1 MSLDN
6 SISGSRWLNKWVK
19 VTQKLGARYSK
30 SGSRWFKKW
39 VQATQ
44 KKMVL
49 VTQKLGSGD
58 SLSLSQKV
66 PTKPRLADPILDR
79 WVSITNFLRHLD
91 PIFKSAGPNFWVTWK
106 HFLSHLSPLFK
117 SLRLKVWVQIT
128 QKVGPADLKSGF
140 MWLKKWVQLTQRV
153 GPEIANRQNT
163 RVAAFDFSKV
173 SHVMQ
178 SRNPASVMVFTAV
191 ASDCKVMPPHLK
203 K

>member
-1 MSLDN
+1 M
-6 SISGSRWLNKWVK
+6 IQK
-19 VTQKLGARYSK
+19 VGPGDS
-30 SGSRWFKKW
+30 
-39 VQATQ
+39 

-91 PIFKSAGPNFWVTWK
+91 PTFESSGPNFWVTWT

-163 RVAAFDFSKV
+163 LVAAFDFSKV

-178 SRNPASVMVFTAV
+178 SRNPASVMVFTAA
-191 ASDCKVMPPHLK
+191 ASDATSFK
-203 K
+203 KINC